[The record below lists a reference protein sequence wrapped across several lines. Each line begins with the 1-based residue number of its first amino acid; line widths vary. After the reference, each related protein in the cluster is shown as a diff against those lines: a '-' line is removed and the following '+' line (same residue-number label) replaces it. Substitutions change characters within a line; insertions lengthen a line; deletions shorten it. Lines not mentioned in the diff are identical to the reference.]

1 MILFWD
7 TANGSIPSG
16 FSALS
21 GQADK
26 FVLGAGGSIA
36 SGGYAD
42 ACILGHFHAGDTKYG
57 GNHGHR
63 VVYSTDSD
71 PGNFDS
77 SGGFV
82 IDEGPMTGATGFAGE
97 ASGSPPRGQ
106 QVQRAQSG
114 DAVDAASELGRHYHT
129 LQTWGELYDNDQ
141 WNPSASYLSWPTI
154 ASAFPST
161 DNKALTSDPTGRNI
175 PPYIKLTYIK
185 KD

>member
-1 MILFWD
+1 MGINSTEVSYGFGQLGSVYTTASSDAVTPPTNKVFVAITMLAD
-7 TANGSIPSG
+7 T
-16 FSALS
+16 
-21 GQADK
+21 
-26 FVLGAGGSIA
+26 V
-36 SGGYAD
+36 
-42 ACILGHFHAGDTKYG
+42 
-57 GNHGHR
+57 
-63 VVYSTDSD
+63 
-71 PGNFDS
+71 FDS

-82 IDEGPMTGATGFAGE
+82 IEDGPMTAASGFAGE

-106 QVQRAQSG
+106 QVQRASAG
-114 DAVDAASELGRHYHT
+114 DAVDAVAELGRHYHT